1 MLVFTVVFGRLA
13 GLSSGDV
20 PYSIM
25 VFAGLLPWQFF
36 STAFSGAA
44 ESLISNASMLSKI
57 YFPRLLFP
65 ASAVTVGLVD
75 LLISLFVLAG
85 LMAWFRFAPDGRV
98 IFLPLFVILVFCL
111 SVGAGLWAA
120 ALNVKYRDLR
130 HVIPYLLQFGLYISP
145 IGFSRALI
153 PQHWQFLYSLNPMVG
168 VIDGFR
174 WSLLDGGA
182 QIYLPSLYASI
193 VFTAILL
200 ATGVWYFRATERSF
214 VDVV

>member
-1 MLVFTVVFGRLA
+1 MNGQSGRILTIEAGRSEAHYWRDLWRYHELFYFLAWRDILVRYKQTVLGISWAVVRPLATMLVFTVVFGRLA

-25 VFAGLLPWQFF
+25 VFTGLLPWQFF

-44 ESLISNASMLSKI
+44 ESLVSNANMLSKI

-98 IFLPLFVILVFCL
+98 VFCRC
-111 SVGAGLWAA
+111 S
-120 ALNVKYRDLR
+120 
-130 HVIPYLLQFGLYISP
+130 
-145 IGFSRALI
+145 
-153 PQHWQFLYSLNPMVG
+153 
-168 VIDGFR
+168 
-174 WSLLDGGA
+174 
-182 QIYLPSLYASI
+182 
-193 VFTAILL
+193 
-200 ATGVWYFRATERSF
+200 
-214 VDVV
+214 